1 MTRARRWPAA
11 FCAALLILAAAPAAA
26 QQILSTPQQTL
37 TLTRGGSILLVNPV
51 NFERYAIGDP
61 GVADAVVVSATE
73 MIINGRT
80 VGSTSLILWDR
91 QGAPRMYQIEVTPDV
106 AGLERY
112 LRNLMPGE
120 PVTVSANGNV
130 VALSGTVT
138 DPGSV
143 SRAVEAARATGAI
156 VIDNLISPP
165 AVQVLLQVR
174 FAEINR
180 SGSTDWSTILS
191 TLNPQDLDGDNAD
204 FFGQTVSDG
213 LIRFLMSNPDAN
225 VQATIRAAI
234 AKGDFRS
241 LAEPNLLTLPGREA
255 TFLAGGEFPYPTV
268 QSGGANNNAVGIT
281 FKDFGIKL
289 RFTPTLTRSGTIR
302 LKVAP
307 EVSSLD
313 FANGLT
319 TGGFEVPLILSRKT
333 ETEVELAEGQ
343 YLVLAGLID
352 SETIKSVTK
361 IPLLGDIPI
370 LGAFFRSQAS
380 SSRQTE
386 LMVLITPKIVRATDR
401 HPQLPTGEP
410 ETWKWPGWMREEM
423 QNSTTRKELGIP
435 QAAPAAGTQ
444 GGARP

>member
-1 MTRARRWPAA
+1 MTRARRWPVAL
-11 FCAALLILAAAPAAA
+11 CAALVFLAAGPLAA

-37 TLTRGGSILLVNPV
+37 TLTRGGSLLLVNPV
-51 NFERYAIGDP
+51 NFERYAVADP
-61 GVADAVVVSATE
+61 NVADAVVVSATE
-73 MIINGRT
+73 MIINGRV
-80 VGSTSLILWDR
+80 VGSTNLILWDR
-91 QGAPRMYQIEVTPDV
+91 QGAPRIYQIQVTPDV

-112 LRNLMPGE
+112 LQNLLPGE
-120 PVTVSANGNV
+120 PITVNANGNV
-130 VALSGTVT
+130 VALSGTVN

-143 SRAVEAARATGAI
+143 SRAVEAAKATGAV

-204 FFGQTVSDG
+204 YFGETISDG
-213 LIRFLMSNPDAN
+213 LIRFFMSNPNAN
-225 VQATIRAAI
+225 VQAAI
-234 AKGDFRS
+234 QASIARGDFRS
-241 LAEPNLLTLPGREA
+241 LAEPNLMTLPGEEA
-255 TFLAGGEFPYPTV
+255 SFLAGGEFPYPSV
-268 QSGGANNNAVGIT
+268 QSGGSNNNAVGIT
-281 FKDFGIKL
+281 FKDFGVKL

-319 TGGFEVPLILSRKT
+319 TGGFVVPLILTRRT
-333 ETEVELAEGQ
+333 ETQVELAEGQ

-352 SETIKSVTK
+352 NETIQGVTK
-361 IPLLGDIPI
+361 IPVLGDIPL
-370 LGAFFRSQAS
+370 LGAFFRSKSAQ
-380 SSRQTE
+380 SRQTE
-386 LMVLITPKIVRATDR
+386 LMVLITPKIVRASDR
-401 HPQLPTGEP
+401 HPNLPPGEP

-435 QAAPAAGTQ
+435 QAPPPAGAPG
-444 GGARP
+444 RP